1 MTSPRLL
8 RRALPAALCALAVL
22 PAVASADSLVF
33 VKDANVWLAHADG
46 SGAYQVTLMNDTLL
60 RGSSNSAVTR
70 PSAPIVT
77 WRTGISSCSSLA
89 LSSSAY

>member
-22 PAVASADSLVF
+22 PAAASADSLVF

-46 SGAYQVTLMNDTLL
+46 SGAYQVTTDGTADT
-60 RGSSNSAVTR
+60 
-70 PSAPIVT
+70 
-77 WRTGISSCSSLA
+77 
-89 LSSSAY
+89 Y